1 MTTTESSTPEDVLHA
16 IAELLDKYRDQNRR
30 HADAANAEAALC
42 PITHEQAVLPLYAVD
57 DAQAE
62 EDTAPAPKA
71 ATDLEIRSSPGPW
84 EDLTGVLPKGLNLP
98 MSPALYAKMLWITN
112 NVPKMSLQK
121 IAKAG
126 AEAEA
131 DRLIALHY
139 KPSSI

>member
-1 MTTTESSTPEDVLHA
+1 MNVTKPRT
-16 IAELLDKYRDQNRR
+16 AEEFMAALAALLDAYNEPHD
-30 HADAANAEAALC
+30 
-42 PITHEQAVLPLYAVD
+42 
-57 DAQAE
+57 AE
-62 EDTAPAPKA
+62 EGVEEVQRVQVDA
-71 ATDLEIRSSPGPW
+71 DEQESQEVRSARTGDDMRPW
-84 EDLTGVLPKGLNLP
+84 EDVTGVSSKGLNLP

-139 KPSSI
+139 KP